1 MINPTIAI
9 FLRYLCAFLELEP
22 YALTPIPANA
32 NGIVK
37 QAAQKFSL
45 ISSFL
50 LYIYYYTFLKNVFV
64 YQTYLN
70 CSNQSFVDIPVV
82 VN

>member
-1 MINPTIAI
+1 
-9 FLRYLCAFLELEP
+9 
-22 YALTPIPANA
+22 
-32 NGIVK
+32 
-37 QAAQKFSL
+37 
-45 ISSFL
+45 L